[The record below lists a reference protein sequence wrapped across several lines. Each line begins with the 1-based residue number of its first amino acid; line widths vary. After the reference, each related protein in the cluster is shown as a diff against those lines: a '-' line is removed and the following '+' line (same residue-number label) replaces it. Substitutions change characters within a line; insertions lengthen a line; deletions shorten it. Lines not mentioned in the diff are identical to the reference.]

1 MALQVVEEILMQS
14 TAGKARQKELGIVAV
29 LSLSWGLALFDVI
42 AIDFLMPFIAP
53 NLKLSN
59 TQIGLLFSLYWV
71 PFGLSSYLTGELSDR
86 VGKPRT
92 LLLAAMLL
100 FSIGSVLPALA
111 TSFTVLL
118 MTRLLMGLLTGPI
131 LPLAQTI
138 VAIECPA
145 ERRGVDMGIVQNVGT
160 RVLGLCEPI
169 LLVALAVRWSWR
181 VGFLAVALPGL
192 VSAAL
197 LALSL
202 RRAPEPQRVVDSDGG
217 DSRRR
222 SRKGLLEV
230 LRYRNVWLCVVAASL
245 FTAFVLIGRGY
256 LPLVYVQLRH
266 MSPQRM
272 GILMTVLSIS
282 GLALG
287 ILFPALADRIGR
299 KPATVIS
306 SLLGAVFALA
316 GLYYSGP
323 DVVLGLLM
331 FIGWAPAGASIL
343 FLATIPSESVSANS
357 ISTAIG
363 LTFAIGTLV
372 GGFLGPGLAG
382 WSADHWGLQSSL
394 LLQAGCAIAMAIVAL
409 GLRET
414 KPAKRN

>member
-1 MALQVVEEILMQS
+1 MTMQS
-14 TAGKARQKELGIVAV
+14 AAGHARQKELGTVAV
-29 LSLSWGLALFDVI
+29 LSLSWGLVLFDVI
-42 AIDFLMPFIAP
+42 SIDFLMPFIAP

-59 TQIGLLFSLYWV
+59 TQIGLLFSLYWL
-71 PFGLSSYLTGELSDR
+71 PFGLSSYATGELTDR

-92 LLLAAMLL
+92 LLLVAMLL

-111 TSFTVLL
+111 TSFTTLL
-118 MTRLLMGLLTGPI
+118 ITRLLMGLLEGPI

-138 VAIECPA
+138 VAVECPA

-160 RVLGLCEPI
+160 SVLGLFEPI
-169 LLVALAVRWSWR
+169 LLVAVAVRWGWR
-181 VGFLAVALPGL
+181 VGFFAVALPGL
-192 VSAAL
+192 ICAVL
-197 LALSL
+197 IGLSL
-202 RRAPEPQRVVDSDGG
+202 RRAPEPKNVVDSASDG
-217 DSRRR
+217 SSPRRR
-222 SRKGLLEV
+222 QGIREV

-272 GILMTVLSIS
+272 GLLLTVLSIS

-287 ILFPALADRIGR
+287 VIFPALADRIGR
-299 KPATVIS
+299 KPAAVIS
-306 SLLGAVFALA
+306 SLLGVVFPLA
-316 GLYYSGP
+316 GLYYAGP
-323 DVVLGLLM
+323 DTVLALLM

-343 FLATIPSESVSANS
+343 FLATIPSETVPVHSV
-357 ISTAIG
+357 STAIG

-372 GGFLGPGLAG
+372 GGFLGPALAG
-382 WSADHWGLQSSL
+382 WSADRWGLQSSL
-394 LLQAGCAIAMAIVAL
+394 LLEAGCAIAMALISL

-414 KPAKRN
+414 KPPEHR

>member
-1 MALQVVEEILMQS
+1 MTMQS
-14 TAGKARQKELGIVAV
+14 AAGPARQKKIGIVAV

-42 AIDFLMPFIAP
+42 GIDFLMPFIAP

-59 TQIGLLFSLYWV
+59 TQIGLLFSLYWL
-71 PFGLSSYLTGELSDR
+71 PFGLSSYLTGELTDR

-100 FSIGSVLPALA
+100 FSLGSVLPALA
-111 TSFTVLL
+111 SSFTWLL
-118 MTRLLMGLLTGPI
+118 ISRLLMGLLTGPI

-160 RVLGLCEPI
+160 SVLGLCEPI
-169 LLVALAVRWSWR
+169 LLVALAERWNWR
-181 VGFLAVALPGL
+181 VGFVAVALPGL
-192 VSAAL
+192 VCAAL

-202 RRAPEPQRVVDSDGG
+202 RRAPEPQRVVDA

-222 SRKGLLEV
+222 GRPGLLEV
-230 LRYRNVWLCVVAASL
+230 LRYRNVWLCVIAATL
-245 FTAFVLIGRGY
+245 FTAFVLVGRGY

-272 GILMTVLSIS
+272 SILMTVLSIS

-343 FLATIPSESVSANS
+343 FLATVPSESVPVNS

-372 GGFLGPGLAG
+372 GGFLGPALAG

-394 LLQAGCAIAMAIVAL
+394 LLQAGCAIAMAVIAL

-414 KPAKRN
+414 KPTKQA